1 MENLNKNIEKN
12 NIKVLVTKYILEI
25 LEKDIKHFRVSKN
38 KLSNLI
44 LIKFSLKFKS
54 DYFQEMGFEEKDYL
68 QFTLHKE
75 NINYYSQMKRA
86 TNGLNESEMIRE
98 IFSAYVILPPF
109 LRELSLYREKIS
121 FLTLAS
127 KERRKL
133 KLHTTEGIIETKINK
148 LLRDKSTS
156 YLQIET
162 DTERYFI
169 SQIEIIN

>member
-1 MENLNKNIEKN
+1 MEMLNKGTEKY

-25 LEKDIKHFRVSKN
+25 LEKDIKHFRISKN

-44 LIKFSLKFKS
+44 LIKFSLKFQS
-54 DYFQEMGFEEKDYL
+54 DYFQEMNFEEKEYL

-98 IFSAYVILPPF
+98 IFSSYAVLPSF
-109 LRELSLYREKIS
+109 LRELSIFREKVS
-121 FLTLAS
+121 FLNIAL
-127 KERRKL
+127 KERKKL
-133 KLHTTEGIIETKINK
+133 KLHTTQGIIETNINK
-148 LLRDKSTS
+148 ILRDKGTG